1 MKNILFAVILLL
13 SINAFSQ
20 KEKKEKS
27 SEKKQTEKKQTEK
40 IDEKTKFLYKNTFI
54 ETDDYKIY
62 ITDAIATQAWT
73 KFKFKIFNK
82 TNDFL
87 LIKVEDLFFTSEG
100 KNLVCSEK
108 KDIMIPP
115 NDEASKVIDFK
126 GNDFRIENYIID
138 IKAIFKASSAGKV
151 LTPSNFK
158 IPAETNKIEISGL
171 TCIMLDSKIKTDK
184 SSAKFECT
192 YNGDAAAIIDPYK
205 CVAIMDNGKDNAN
218 NKKYPPVLLSKGAKE
233 DFFVMFDE
241 VQGAGDMQKKGFTI
255 KWNDSF
261 KETKLLPMKGTQIK
275 MVKELE
281 KN

>member
-1 MKNILFAVILLL
+1 MWCEYN
-13 SINAFSQ
+13 
-20 KEKKEKS
+20 E
-27 SEKKQTEKKQTEK
+27 
-40 IDEKTKFLYKNTFI
+40 
-54 ETDDYKIY
+54 
-62 ITDAIATQAWT
+62 
-73 KFKFKIFNK
+73 
-82 TNDFL
+82 
-87 LIKVEDLFFTSEG
+87 
-100 KNLVCSEK
+100 C
-108 KDIMIPP
+108 
-115 NDEASKVIDFK
+115 
-126 GNDFRIENYIID
+126 IENYIID

-281 KN
+281 KK